1 MANPN
6 NCEACDHKQR
16 PDGGF
21 CYMFADAPEEVCMI
35 HTARTNEE
43 LQFKASLLTL
53 TNMFDRGLLKATSKA
68 LGRGIHNE
76 S

>member
-6 NCEACDHKQR
+6 NCAACDHKQN

-21 CYMFADAPEEVCMI
+21 CYMFADAPDEVCI
-35 HTARTNEE
+35 QHTARTNEE
-43 LQFKASLLTL
+43 LKFKASLLTL
-53 TNMFDRGLLKATSKA
+53 TNMFDRGMLKATSKA
-68 LGRGIHNE
+68 LGRVNNNE